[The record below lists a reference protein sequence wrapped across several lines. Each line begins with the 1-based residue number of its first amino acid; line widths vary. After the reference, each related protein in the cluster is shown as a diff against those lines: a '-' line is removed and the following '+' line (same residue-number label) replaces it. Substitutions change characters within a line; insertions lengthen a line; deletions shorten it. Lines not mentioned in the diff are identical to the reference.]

1 MGVAGATA
9 AVHKQICSRFSDEWG
24 EGVSCAKMRP
34 SEQNKHD
41 QNKDWQMMKL
51 ALGSALLV
59 AVTQTLATGLGPTQG
74 DVIIGRPFD
83 VLVQTRVEPGQ
94 GLADLCLQVRLQYGE
109 SQVPGTSLSTS
120 LQSTGAGG
128 EALLRVRSTK
138 PINEPIVT
146 LGLQVGCQTVFR
158 RTYTLLADW
167 IPVQAVAAADPAAA
181 ALVAPALVPR
191 PGPNGAAATPAAAA
205 VVPAALPQPPEQ
217 SPIRLS
223 APAARPAG
231 LERLR
236 SKAPPRLAQV
246 PAASPV
252 AIATPAA
259 PLAPPPT
266 VAAGAR
272 LQLDPIPMPA
282 QASPVAAVAPEGA
295 VAVAGAL
302 PDAPLAEVGAAQNV
316 LAAPEQEL
324 LALRA
329 EQEQLRL
336 ALQSTQ
342 AQLLQMQ
349 TQAQAGVPAAWLYG
363 LGALLL
369 LLLGGALY
377 AHRSGRL
384 LLSRPAAATPAP
396 WWETTLPDQ
405 AMQTKPGF
413 EPSQPM
419 AAPVN
424 APAPVAVPV
433 LASPGSVAE
442 TTNPAARAQTSA
454 LPAVGAPAAS
464 APAVA
469 PTRTPAALSSD
480 WLDADAVTGLEV
492 AEGRASMFAEVPVAV
507 LDQRALVEAWQQAE
521 FFESIAQRTQAMEV
535 LKAFVAGHARASE
548 APYLRWLV
556 LAAKAGDASELAE
569 ATRFYENHFQRMAP
583 RAEAILA
590 QRGLEHNVALLQTLQ
605 AQWPQS
611 AAAEVIE
618 RALAS
623 QPGEP
628 GGELTVRTLA
638 AFDDLLTLADVLDAV
653 LNPPMPM
660 LDLGLAP
667 DPSAPAAP
675 AAPKSDTMSID
686 FDLGQLDW
694 GQGKAAAK
702 PDPDP
707 SAQR

>member
-1 MGVAGATA
+1 MELGAGVP
-9 AVHKQICSRFSDEWG
+9 
-24 EGVSCAKMRP
+24 CAKMRP

-83 VLVQTRVEPGQ
+83 ILVQTRTEPGQ

-109 SQVPGTSLSTS
+109 SQVPGVSLSTS

-128 EALLRVRSTK
+128 EALLRVRSTE

-167 IPVQAVAAADPAAA
+167 VPVQAVAAADPAAT
-181 ALVAPALVPR
+181 ALAAPALVPR
-191 PGPNGAAATPAAAA
+191 PVANGAAATPAAAD
-205 VVPAALPQPPEQ
+205 VVPAAPPPEQ
-217 SPIRLS
+217 TPIRLS

-236 SKAPPRLAQV
+236 SKAPPRMAQV
-246 PAASPV
+246 PAAAPV

-282 QASPVAAVAPEGA
+282 QASPVAAVAPEG
-295 VAVAGAL
+295 AVAGAL

-413 EPSQPM
+413 EPSQPLIG
-419 AAPVN
+419 
-424 APAPVAVPV
+424 PA
-433 LASPGSVAE
+433 G
-442 TTNPAARAQTSA
+442 
-454 LPAVGAPAAS
+454 AS
-464 APAVA
+464 APAAVPVSAGLGSDAEATNQAARAEESTVQPMGGPPAVSGPALA
-469 PTRTPAALSSD
+469 PTTQAPAALPLD
-480 WLDADAVTGLEV
+480 WLDVDAVAGLDV
-492 AEGRASMFAEVPVAV
+492 VEGRASMFVEVPVAV
-507 LDQRALVEAWQQAE
+507 LDLRALIEVWQQAE
-521 FFESIAQRTQAMEV
+521 FFESIAQGTQAMEV

-548 APYLRWLV
+548 APYLRWLA
-556 LAAKAGDASELAE
+556 LAAQTGNASELAE
-569 ATRFYENHFQRMAP
+569 ATRFYENHFQRIAP
-583 RAEAILA
+583 STEAILA

-605 AQWPQS
+605 AQWPQTG
-611 AAAEVIE
+611 AAAVIE

-628 GGELTVRTLA
+628 GSVLTVRTLV
-638 AFDDLLTLADVLDAV
+638 AFDDLLVLTDVLDAL
-653 LNPPMPM
+653 LNPPIPM

-667 DPSAPAAP
+667 EPEPTPHQPPTPASKPDP
-675 AAPKSDTMSID
+675 MSID

-694 GQGKAAAK
+694 GDGKAAAK
-702 PDPDP
+702 PDLDP

>member
-1 MGVAGATA
+1 MSAG
-9 AVHKQICSRFSDEWG
+9 
-24 EGVSCAKMRP
+24 
-34 SEQNKHD
+34 EQNKHD
-41 QNKDWQMMKL
+41 QNKDGQMMKL

-259 PLAPPPT
+259 PPAPPPLPP
-266 VAAGAR
+266 VAAGPR

-282 QASPVAAVAPEGA
+282 QAPPVVAAAPDA
-295 VAVAGAL
+295 AAPDAAAAGAL
-302 PDAPLAEVGAAQNV
+302 PEAPLAEVGAAPTALTAQ
-316 LAAPEQEL
+316 EQEL
-324 LALRA
+324 QVLRA

-342 AQLLQMQ
+342 AQLLQIQ
-349 TQAQAGVPAAWLYG
+349 AQAQAGVPAAWLYG

-384 LLSRPAAATPAP
+384 LLSRPAAATPPAP
-396 WWETTLPDQ
+396 WWESTLPDQ
-405 AMQTKPGF
+405 AIQSKPGF
-413 EPSQPM
+413 EPSLPM

-611 AAAEVIE
+611 AAAAVIE

>member
-1 MGVAGATA
+1 MELGAGVP
-9 AVHKQICSRFSDEWG
+9 
-24 EGVSCAKMRP
+24 CAKMRP

-83 VLVQTRVEPGQ
+83 ILVQTRTEPGQ

-109 SQVPGTSLSTS
+109 SQVPGASLSTS

-128 EALLRVRSTK
+128 EALLRVRSTE

-167 IPVQAVAAADPAAA
+167 VPVQAVAAADPAAA
-181 ALVAPALVPR
+181 ALAAPALVPR
-191 PGPNGAAATPAAAA
+191 PMPNGAAATPAAAA
-205 VVPAALPQPPEQ
+205 AVPAAPPPEQ

-246 PAASPV
+246 PAAAPV

-259 PLAPPPT
+259 PPAPPPP
-266 VAAGAR
+266 VAAGPR

-282 QASPVAAVAPEGA
+282 QAPPVVAAAPEGA
-295 VAVAGAL
+295 AAAAL
-302 PDAPLAEVGAAQNV
+302 PEAPLAEVGAAPTALTAQ
-316 LAAPEQEL
+316 EQEL
-324 LALRA
+324 QVLRA

-349 TQAQAGVPAAWLYG
+349 AQAQLGVPTAWLYG

-384 LLSRPAAATPAP
+384 LLSRPPAATPAP
-396 WWETTLPDQ
+396 WWESTLPDQ
-405 AMQTKPGF
+405 AIQSKPGF
-413 EPSQPM
+413 EPSQPVVT
-419 AAPVN
+419 PVN
-424 APAPVAVPV
+424 APAPVPVPV
-433 LASPGSVAE
+433 PVPVPDSLGHDAE
-442 TTNPAARAQTSA
+442 AANPAARAQTPV
-454 LPAVGAPAAS
+454 LPAVGLPAAS
-464 APAVA
+464 APAAA
-469 PTRTPAALSSD
+469 PSPTPAALTMD

-507 LDQRALVEAWQQAE
+507 LDLRALVEAWQQVE

-556 LAAKAGDASELAE
+556 LAAQAGDASELAE

-583 RAEAILA
+583 RTEAILA
-590 QRGLEHNVALLQTLQ
+590 QRGLEHNGALLQTLQ
-605 AQWPQS
+605 AQWPQP
-611 AAAEVIE
+611 AAAAVIE

-638 AFDDLLTLADVLDAV
+638 AFDDLITLADVLDAV

-660 LDLGLAP
+660 LDLGFAP
-667 DPSAPAAP
+667 APSEPAAP
-675 AAPKSDTMSID
+675 AAPKSDPMSID
-686 FDLGQLDW
+686 FDLGQLDR
-694 GQGKAAAK
+694 GDGKAAAK

>member
-1 MGVAGATA
+1 
-9 AVHKQICSRFSDEWG
+9 
-24 EGVSCAKMRP
+24 
-34 SEQNKHD
+34 
-41 QNKDWQMMKL
+41 MMKL

-191 PGPNGAAATPAAAA
+191 PGLNGAAATPAAAA

-223 APAARPAG
+223 APAPRPAG

-236 SKAPPRLAQV
+236 SKAPPRMAQV
-246 PAASPV
+246 PAAAP
-252 AIATPAA
+252 AAPATPAA

-282 QASPVAAVAPEGA
+282 QASPVAAVAPEG
-295 VAVAGAL
+295 AVAGAL

-628 GGELTVRTLA
+628 GSVLTVRTLV
-638 AFDDLLTLADVLDAV
+638 AFDDLLVLTDVLDAL
-653 LNPPMPM
+653 LNPPIPM

-667 DPSAPAAP
+667 EPEPTPHQPPTPASKPDP
-675 AAPKSDTMSID
+675 MSID

-694 GQGKAAAK
+694 GDGKAAAK
-702 PDPDP
+702 PDLDP

>member
-1 MGVAGATA
+1 
-9 AVHKQICSRFSDEWG
+9 
-24 EGVSCAKMRP
+24 
-34 SEQNKHD
+34 
-41 QNKDWQMMKL
+41 MMKL

-109 SQVPGTSLSTS
+109 SQVPGASLSTS

>member
-1 MGVAGATA
+1 MKWGA
-9 AVHKQICSRFSDEWG
+9 
-24 EGVSCAKMRP
+24 GVSCAKMRA

-41 QNKDWQMMKL
+41 QNKDGQMMKL

-83 VLVQTRVEPGQ
+83 ILVQTRVEPGQ

-109 SQVPGTSLSTS
+109 SQVPGASLSTS

-128 EALLRVRSTK
+128 EALLRVRSTE

-191 PGPNGAAATPAAAA
+191 PMPNGAAATPAAAA
-205 VVPAALPQPPEQ
+205 VVPAAPPPEQ
-217 SPIRLS
+217 TPIRLS

-246 PAASPV
+246 PAAAPA

-259 PLAPPPT
+259 PPPPPPP
-266 VAAGAR
+266 VAAGPR

-282 QASPVAAVAPEGA
+282 QAPPVVAA
-295 VAVAGAL
+295 AL
-302 PDAPLAEVGAAQNV
+302 PDAPLAEAGAAPTA
-316 LAAPEQEL
+316 LAAQEQEL

-342 AQLLQMQ
+342 AQLLQIQ
-349 TQAQAGVPAAWLYG
+349 AQAQAGVPAAWLYG

-384 LLSRPAAATPAP
+384 LLSRPAAATPPAP
-396 WWETTLPDQ
+396 WWESTLPDQ
-405 AMQTKPGF
+405 AIQSKPGF

-442 TTNPAARAQTSA
+442 TTNPAARAQTPA

-535 LKAFVAGHARASE
+535 LKAFVAGNARASE

-556 LAAKAGDASELAE
+556 LAAQAGDASELAE

-611 AAAEVIE
+611 AAAAVIE

-638 AFDDLLTLADVLDAV
+638 AFDDLITLADVLDAV

-660 LDLGLAP
+660 LDLGFAP
-667 DPSAPAAP
+667 EQEPTSHKPPA
-675 AAPKSDTMSID
+675 AAPKSDPMSID

>member
-1 MGVAGATA
+1 
-9 AVHKQICSRFSDEWG
+9 
-24 EGVSCAKMRP
+24 
-34 SEQNKHD
+34 
-41 QNKDWQMMKL
+41 MMKL

-191 PGPNGAAATPAAAA
+191 PGPNGAAATPAAAD
-205 VVPAALPQPPEQ
+205 VVPAAPPPEQ

-236 SKAPPRLAQV
+236 SKAPPRMAQV
-246 PAASPV
+246 PAAAPV

-282 QASPVAAVAPEGA
+282 QASPVAAVALEG
-295 VAVAGAL
+295 AVAGAL

-349 TQAQAGVPAAWLYG
+349 TQAQAGMPAAWLYG

-413 EPSQPM
+413 EPSQPLIG
-419 AAPVN
+419 
-424 APAPVAVPV
+424 PA
-433 LASPGSVAE
+433 G
-442 TTNPAARAQTSA
+442 
-454 LPAVGAPAAS
+454 AS
-464 APAVA
+464 APAAVPVSAGLGSDAEATNQAARAEESTVQPMGGPPAVSGPALA
-469 PTRTPAALSSD
+469 PTTQAPAALPLD
-480 WLDADAVTGLEV
+480 WLDVDAVAGLDV
-492 AEGRASMFAEVPVAV
+492 VEGRASMFVEVPVAV
-507 LDQRALVEAWQQAE
+507 LDLRALIEVWQQAE
-521 FFESIAQRTQAMEV
+521 FFESIAQGTQAMEV

-548 APYLRWLV
+548 APYLRWLA
-556 LAAKAGDASELAE
+556 LAAQTGNASELAE
-569 ATRFYENHFQRMAP
+569 ATRFYENHFQRIAP
-583 RAEAILA
+583 STEAILA

-605 AQWPQS
+605 AQWPQTG
-611 AAAEVIE
+611 AAAVIE

-628 GGELTVRTLA
+628 GSVLTVRTLV
-638 AFDDLLTLADVLDAV
+638 AFDDLLVLTDVLDAL
-653 LNPPMPM
+653 LNPPIPM

-667 DPSAPAAP
+667 EPEPTPHQPPTPASKPDP
-675 AAPKSDTMSID
+675 MSID

-694 GQGKAAAK
+694 GDGKAAAK
-702 PDPDP
+702 PDLDP